1 MTADA
6 QDCVEGE
13 IRGHHG
19 TNGYEETVETE
30 VKGVKSRQADI
41 FNSWGGGTNDE
52 KNFEADGVEQCAVVL
67 LTCKNWSE
75 NILLRFTKRI
85 YAQQITAITLH
96 MMSCW

>member
-30 VKGVKSRQADI
+30 VKGVKSRQAGI
-41 FNSWGGGTNDE
+41 FISWGGGTNDE
-52 KNFEADGVEQCAVVL
+52 KNFEADGVEPMCCRAKKHAK
-67 LTCKNWSE
+67 TDRKTS
-75 NILLRFTKRI
+75 
-85 YAQQITAITLH
+85 Y
-96 MMSCW
+96 